1 MAPLTFILT
10 GDLWGSSFLEFS
22 SRALEPKQGKERQR
36 ISPRRGETGKE
47 SKQMLAGR
55 GRAPRPPG
63 QTPVPQPKPG
73 GQGAPRAPKGSAS
86 RPCPAGR
93 PTAPPP
99 RRPLAAPA
107 PRPPGSAPRRAPT
120 LARAPPPP
128 HGPLGPPRPGPRRRR
143 RRQRS
148 VTAPLLSC
156 LRSASCQEGEALLHP
171 GGRGRGGGLW
181 RRRPARG
188 DPAGEAR
195 GGEAAGQ
202 GVGGERAAP
211 PQRPSPPAPAS
222 TFCTARRGAGAPISA
237 VQQRVLAK
245 DAQQSWGPVLPAARS
260 SGANLA
266 ARPAPQPFSRGG
278 GGGGPARSCRRG
290 SRTRSL
296 PGAPGTVRPAS
307 PSPPAE
313 LPTAPGPQR
322 GSSCSRRFAHS
333 AAPADHLPTAGAERC
348 QLSSLP
354 PH

>member
-1 MAPLTFILT
+1 MRPGKKVNKCRRGGAELRGPR
-10 GDLWGSSFLEFS
+10 DRPPSGSQSLAGS
-22 SRALEPKQGKERQR
+22 EPHARQR
-36 ISPRRGETGKE
+36 AARPAP
-47 SKQMLAGR
+47 AGPA
-55 GRAPRPPG
+55 GPPRPRLVG
-63 QTPVPQPKPG
+63 HSQP
-73 GQGAPRAPKGSAS
+73 
-86 RPCPAGR
+86 
-93 PTAPPP
+93 
-99 RRPLAAPA
+99 PA

-128 HGPLGPPRPGPRRRR
+128 LGPLGPPRPGPR

-156 LRSASCQEGEALLHP
+156 LRSAPCQEGEALLHP
-171 GGRGRGGGLW
+171 GGRGGGL

-222 TFCTARRGAGAPISA
+222 TFCTARRGAGTPISA

-245 DAQQSWGPVLPAARS
+245 EAQQSWGPVLPAARS
-260 SGANLA
+260 SKANLA

-278 GGGGPARSCRRG
+278 GGGGRARSCRRD

-296 PGAPGTVRPAS
+296 PGAPGTARPAS
-307 PSPPAE
+307 PSQPAE
-313 LPTAPGPQR
+313 LPTAPGPHR